1 MIVWELLIIVL
12 LVVLNGFFAMSE
24 LAVVSARRA
33 RLQLL
38 AEDGHRGARVALQL
52 AAEPGRFLS
61 SVQVGITLI
70 GILAGA
76 FGGATLAQELEH
88 YLRAVPPLVP
98 YADVLALGAVVAGI
112 TYLSLILG
120 ELVPKQLA
128 LRNAERIAVV
138 VARPMRGL
146 AWLMAPLVYV
156 LDISARA
163 GLWLLGGRGETPQ
176 IVTDEEI
183 KTLVAEATEAGV
195 VAHAEQAMIVSVMR
209 LADRP
214 VQAIMTPRPDIVWLD
229 LDDSVEQLRHLLRQ
243 SDYSRFPVGRGQ
255 IDEVLGVVQARDL
268 LNQWLEGQS
277 LDVQAA
283 LREAPVVHG
292 NVGALRV
299 LEILKQSPLAMALV
313 VDEYGGLEGL
323 VTVTDILEAI
333 VGELAEHDRD
343 TEPEIVQ
350 REDGSW
356 LVDGGVAIDQIKE
369 LLNLRELPEE
379 GEFHTLAGLVLQQ
392 LGHLPTASE
401 HFVCGGYRFEVV
413 DMDGRR
419 IDKVLIGRLADGS
432 QGV

>member
-1 MIVWELLIIVL
+1 MIVGELLIIVL
-12 LVVLNGFFAMSE
+12 LIVVNGFFAMSE

-33 RLQLL
+33 RLQML
-38 AEDGHRGARVALQL
+38 AEDGHPGAKVALQL

-88 YLRAVPPLVP
+88 YLGTVPKLAP
-98 YADVLALGAVVAGI
+98 YANVLALGVVVVGI
-112 TYLSLILG
+112 AYLSLILG

-128 LRNAERIAVV
+128 LRNAERIAVI

-146 AWLMAPLVYV
+146 AWLMAPLVYL

-163 GLWLLGGRGETPQ
+163 GLWLLGGQGGTPQ

-229 LDDSVEQLRHLLRQ
+229 LDDSAEQLRHLLRE
-243 SDYSRFPVGRGQ
+243 SGYSRFLVGRGQ

-268 LNQWLEGQS
+268 LNQWLEGRP
-277 LDVQAA
+277 LDVAAA

-292 NVGALRV
+292 NLGALRV

-333 VGELAEHDRD
+333 VGELAEHDTD
-343 TEPEIVQ
+343 SEPEIIQ

-356 LVDGGVAIDQIKE
+356 LVDGSVAIDQIKE

-392 LGHLPTASE
+392 LGHLPIASE
-401 HFVCGGYRFEVV
+401 HFAWGGYRFEVV

-419 IDKVLIGRLADGS
+419 IDKVLIGRLANDNEGI
-432 QGV
+432 